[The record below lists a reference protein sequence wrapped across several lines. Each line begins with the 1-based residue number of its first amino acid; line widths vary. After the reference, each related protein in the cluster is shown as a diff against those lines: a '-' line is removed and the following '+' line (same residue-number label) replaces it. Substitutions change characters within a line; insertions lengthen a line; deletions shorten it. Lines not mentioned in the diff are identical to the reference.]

1 MAKNKER
8 KGFVKEFK
16 EFIARGNIMDMAV
29 GVIIGSAF
37 TAIVNA
43 LCNNIL
49 KPLINFILL
58 KILGADSLSNIFT
71 FLHRVDQTDEA
82 GNLVVDKA
90 GNAVADLE
98 KSIYIDWGSFINA
111 VINFILIALVLFL
124 IIKAFNKAR
133 EQSDKAKAELE
144 AKKEQEEK
152 AE

>member
-1 MAKNKER
+1 MAKEGK
-8 KGFVKEFK
+8 KGFAKEFK
-16 EFIARGNIMDMAV
+16 EFISRGNIMDMAV

-49 KPLINFILL
+49 KPLINFALL

-71 FLHRVDQTDEA
+71 FLHRVEAVDEN
-82 GNLVVDKA
+82 G
-90 GNAVADLE
+90 VATGAPDLE

-124 IIKAFNKAR
+124 IIKFFNRVR
-133 EQSDKAKAELE
+133 ENAEKAKAEIE
-144 AKKEQEEK
+144 AKKAKEEAP
-152 AE
+152 AEEAK